1 GVLLNAM
8 ISQDSTRFIL
18 VYSSSIIFGKIL
30 ADGVK
35 EYVLPEDLRVGWTVM
50 GDLQSAFSIKGH
62 ILRVMNL
69 DDQSVQTY
77 DIDPNVNANDDA
89 IIGGS
94 SNFVISRTAEETLRV
109 WGMPKIA
116 TPVYFGDRGDEMVV
130 FRMDRGVSR
139 VLLSPRSGQ
148 SSKIW

>member
-1 GVLLNAM
+1 KASEATRRPVVADAQKSLEYTQGFFNGNAGPIFSTTHNFLWGRNHRRLIEVGQSTCLIDEIDLAHASVTQQSCGTILPKGLLLNAM

-69 DDQSVQTY
+69 DD
-77 DIDPNVNANDDA
+77 
-89 IIGGS
+89 
-94 SNFVISRTAEETLRV
+94 
-109 WGMPKIA
+109 
-116 TPVYFGDRGDEMVV
+116 
-130 FRMDRGVSR
+130 
-139 VLLSPRSGQ
+139 
-148 SSKIW
+148 